1 MRKGEV
7 DWVGRSP
14 GCAVGLRCCGS
25 WRILLTVAWP
35 GWAVVVEK
43 NQYDSGKTRL
53 PQPSAVH
60 VDAVTRRAFL
70 SFAMQ
75 TLASLKVL

>member
-1 MRKGEV
+1 VPWAYVAAAAENFV
-7 DWVGRSP
+7 DG
-14 GCAVGLRCCGS
+14 GL
-25 WRILLTVAWP
+25 A
-35 GWAVVVEK
+35 EK